1 MNPSWNLIDA
11 FVPQQLTTS
20 PFPLV
25 TQALMSKNIK
35 GNGSTIYNKANTI
48 LRADGSSIIKSFN
61 LNFDDIL

>member
-1 MNPSWNLIDA
+1 
-11 FVPQQLTTS
+11 VPQQLTTS